1 MLKTEDL
8 KKINHELRQHVIQ
21 LLEKEEVVESQVGR
35 LSCKNDHLRKELAVI
50 ANLSEQLQ
58 KGKHF
63 LLNTTDK
70 ELKEEKDSNPTP
82 AEQDKE
88 AVTH

>member
-1 MLKTEDL
+1 M
-8 KKINHELRQHVIQ
+8 
-21 LLEKEEVVESQVGR
+21 VESQVGR

-70 ELKEEKDSNPTP
+70 ELEEEKGICLLELILYSDYFNIIS
-82 AEQDKE
+82 
-88 AVTH
+88 